1 MKAVLLDLDD
11 TLYPEMDFVRS
22 AFAAV
27 AADLSTDVGID
38 AGFTRMRVLQI
49 LRRDGRGRVFDAF
62 LHEQRL
68 YTPERVARMLE
79 VYRMHP
85 PTLRLHADVLP
96 TLEWL
101 RSTGV
106 GLGIVTDGL
115 AYVQRAKIEALRLEA
130 RVDVVVCTDEL
141 GPRCAKPSRVG
152 FERALEALGVPANRA
167 VYIGNDATKDFYGPR
182 RVGMTAIQIMRPGVA
197 QVEPP
202 SPDHAPHIVVT
213 RLGDALVAK
222 PKCHDPEVFD
232 SRA

>member
-38 AGFTRMRVLQI
+38 AGFTRMRMLQI

-68 YTPERVARMLE
+68 YTSDRVARMLE
-79 VYRMHP
+79 VYRSHS
-85 PTLRLHADVLP
+85 PTLRLYADVVP

-115 AYVQRAKIEALRLEA
+115 AHVQRAKIEALGLEA

-141 GPRCAKPSRVG
+141 GPRCAKPSRAG
-152 FERALEALGVPANRA
+152 FERALEILGVPATRA

-182 RVGMTAIQIMRPGVA
+182 RLGMTAIHIVRAGVA

-202 SPDHAPHIVVT
+202 SPDHAPNIVVT

-222 PKCHDPEVFD
+222 ARKV
-232 SRA
+232 S